1 MIAYL
6 NYAEDSGPWV
16 SVLPKCKPV
25 SWAQAMEDID
35 FAGEKVEMEMVNFMA
50 CSPCKGEGSVA
61 IPFFDDYRDEI
72 KNMFDIHKVIKGC
85 SKISLYLQPQPGA
98 LAYEIDTSVHIVWNE
113 IREDATYTECDDDG
127 IPQGDMDY
135 SCGDLINEC
144 LKGNKSAVS
153 ALARIAFIPMMEQ
166 WVKSGDFKEAF
177 ERLKEYYNA

>member
-16 SVLPKCKPV
+16 SVLPRCKPV
-25 SWAQAMEDID
+25 SWAQAMDDID

-98 LAYEIDTSVHIVWNE
+98 LA
-113 IREDATYTECDDDG
+113 
-127 IPQGDMDY
+127 
-135 SCGDLINEC
+135 
-144 LKGNKSAVS
+144 
-153 ALARIAFIPMMEQ
+153 RIAFIPMMEQ